1 MTRAELSKELKLPS
15 TTAWRYLQKG
25 MPDDPEGA
33 VAWLAANKPDK
44 GRRPDKPPTNYPV
57 LPVGDDNAE
66 ARHAR
71 LKALETYFA
80 GVLLGMRQR
89 TIPEL
94 ESKLDRAVDDKERIE
109 VRKTLARVRIDL
121 AATLKQHLS
130 VVKQLT
136 DIEMRAEAASHN
148 MVDMDTLHDALQRIM
163 FKFAQYVRVNI
174 PLEASGNDP
183 FLKKA
188 YGIITGEI
196 SAQFQKAVKDLIEE
210 LKNPPVET
218 CEDQGRKSRKGV

>member
-1 MTRAELSKELKLPS
+1 
-15 TTAWRYLQKG
+15 
-25 MPDDPEGA
+25 MPNDVEGA
-33 VAWLAANKPDK
+33 VAWLALHKPSR

-57 LPVGDDNAE
+57 LPVDGDNAE
-66 ARHAR
+66 ARYDR
-71 LKALETYFA
+71 LKSLETYFA
-80 GVLLGMRQR
+80 GLLRGMRER
-89 TIPEL
+89 SIPDL
-94 ESKLDRAVDDKERIE
+94 EAKLAKATDDKERVE

-121 AATLKQHLS
+121 GAALKQHLA

-148 MVDMDTLHDALQRIM
+148 MVDMATLHDALVKVM
-163 FKFAQYVRVNI
+163 SKFAQYVRVNI

-196 SAQFQKAVKDLIEE
+196 STQFQKAVQDLMNE

-218 CEDQGRKSRKGV
+218 YEDQGRKPRKSL